1 MLKKEICFKC
11 HMRNYGVDGTN
22 CSNVKCYP
30 PPNKNDRKQ
39 CEDIFMKEWENNKVW
54 CFGINNEATD
64 EELKEILGEERWNI
78 PFISINSDPPKFC
91 YYKKEQNGE
100 FNIV

>member
-30 PPNKNDRKQ
+30 PPIKTSKGTDKN
-39 CEDIFMKEWENNKVW
+39 EHM
-54 CFGINNEATD
+54 
-64 EELKEILGEERWNI
+64 
-78 PFISINSDPPKFC
+78 
-91 YYKKEQNGE
+91 
-100 FNIV
+100 